1 MITGIQIGEP
11 AVLYIDHSNA
21 GEWGN
26 KDPFFTDKT
35 PAILRYRATYSTTAT
50 S

>member
-11 AVLYIDHSNA
+11 AVLYIDRSNA

-26 KDPFFTDKT
+26 KDPFTDKT
-35 PAILRYRATYSTTAT
+35 PAILRYQAT
-50 S
+50 SPTTVTS